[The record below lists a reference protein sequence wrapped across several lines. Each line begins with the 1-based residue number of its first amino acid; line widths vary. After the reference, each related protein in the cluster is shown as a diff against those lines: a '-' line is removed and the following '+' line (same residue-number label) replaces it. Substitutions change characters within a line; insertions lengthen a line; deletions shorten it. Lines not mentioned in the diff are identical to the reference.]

1 MSAQGIAIAVLLVLG
16 VAVTLVSCVGVAVM
30 PTVHARL
37 HYLAPASV
45 VGSALIAA
53 AVVTQEA
60 YSPQGI
66 KAMLVVVV
74 LWASNP
80 VLTHATGRGA
90 RLRRQG
96 SARGTRHSRRA
107 AR

>member
-1 MSAQGIAIAVLLVLG
+1 MTAQGLAIAG
-16 VAVTLVSCVGVAVM
+16 VAVTLVSCVGDAVM

-37 HYLAPASV
+37 HYVALAGV

-66 KAMLVVVV
+66 KAILIVLV
-74 LWASNP
+74 LWVSSP
-80 VLTHATGRGA
+80 VVAHATGRGA
-90 RLRRQG
+90 RLRRQSSG
-96 SARGTRHSRRA
+96 RGRTHRRKA